1 MIKKILSLGGATA
14 HRRSASTIGAFSSKD
29 GNAKEDVDLKN
40 ECRFSVGISRITG
53 CAYYL
58 LRRRKSTLAL
68 RMRAAW
74 STKWKLVCRWF
85 TQILMILRY
94 FAEDSKA

>member
-40 ECRFSVGISRITG
+40 ECRFLVGISRITG
-53 CAYYL
+53 CVYYGAVRDNKHMWNLTL
-58 LRRRKSTLAL
+58 LLYVILKL
-68 RMRAAW
+68 RCGAA
-74 STKWKLVCRWF
+74 
-85 TQILMILRY
+85 
-94 FAEDSKA
+94 

>member
-40 ECRFSVGISRITG
+40 ECRFLVGIS
-53 CAYYL
+53 L
-58 LRRRKSTLAL
+58 LLDVLTISCG
-68 RMRAAW
+68 AA
-74 STKWKLVCRWF
+74 S
-85 TQILMILRY
+85 QP
-94 FAEDSKA
+94 